1 MTASP
6 ALPPWIGVVVAALVC
21 GGGILKGGPEERAA
35 GAAFLIGWAANAV
48 LLDRSWPAVQGAGL
62 VIDGLFFLFLLALS
76 LRTTRYWPLVACG
89 FQLLAV
95 LTHAAKLIDRSVA
108 QWAYIT
114 AGVIWTYL
122 VLIAMA
128 VGTWN
133 AWRDARSEA
142 RAQPV

>member
-1 MTASP
+1 M
-6 ALPPWIGVVVAALVC
+6 VFAALVC
-21 GGGILKGGPEERAA
+21 GGGILRGGADERATA
-35 GAAFLIGWAANAV
+35 AAFLIGWAANAI
-48 LLDRSWPAVQGAGL
+48 LLDRSWPAVQTAGL
-62 VIDGLFFLFLLALS
+62 VIDFLFFLFLLAVS
-76 LRTTRYWPLVACG
+76 LRTTRFWPLVACG

-95 LTHAAKLIDRSVA
+95 LTHAAKLVDRGVA

-133 AWRDARSEA
+133 VWRAG
-142 RAQPV
+142 RAEHPQSA